1 MGRARLIA
9 CRIGLEFLVWDSS
22 SLNRVHAIT
31 SGPSVAALDRV
42 NIPAGHV
49 AIRASLGQS
58 RWLRIALGL
67 TSALVV
73 AACATPPIARLPKAG
88 AETSCIT
95 PIEQQDTVVGISFS
109 GGGSRAAL
117 FGAGGLEALGRL
129 PAPSGGSVLERVG
142 YLSSVSGGG
151 LPAAYY
157 ALHKPPRTTPV
168 LGPDGKMTPAYE
180 AFFAEA
186 RGKVAQDFQGAVI
199 RRQLTSYRFI
209 LDSASAATSMRE
221 VLEEM
226 LLGPG
231 TFADLA
237 AREKNGDSP
246 RVMFNSTL
254 FNDGRRFL
262 WTTLPPD
269 ATQYDFIADLEGSLA
284 DRGITRTYPEVMKRR
299 WDSLLPVSPLE
310 LQIDPCPIQVAMA
323 VTASASFPPLVGP
336 ITFTVGDEIDYWHTG
351 DGGLYENLGLESLM
365 FAFLKQLQDH
375 KARRALIFAFNS
387 AYPFSEGFKEL
398 RQRSQPWNLF
408 NYDFTRI
415 PSIMEERATAYWSL
429 FYRSMQLEGVLPDDA
444 TLRIVFL
451 NHERAHWED
460 DLSDLPEACRNE
472 KPALVEPEDVQQ
484 RIAALPTKFDIPSEC
499 DRELL
504 RTAAAKV
511 VAQNRKTIADF
522 LAGGRATPETAR

>member
-1 MGRARLIA
+1 MRTVTMG
-9 CRIGLEFLVWDSS
+9 
-22 SLNRVHAIT
+22 
-31 SGPSVAALDRV
+31 
-42 NIPAGHV
+42 
-49 AIRASLGQS
+49 
-58 RWLRIALGL
+58 WLRTALW
-67 TSALVV
+67 LVSTLIV
-73 AACATPPIARLPKAG
+73 TGCATPHIARLPKAG

-95 PIEQQDTVVGISFS
+95 PVAQRDLVVGVSFS

-129 PAPSGGSVLERVG
+129 PARNGGSVLEQVD

-151 LPAAYY
+151 LPTAYY

-168 LGPDGKMTPAYE
+168 LGPDGRMTPAYE
-180 AFFAEA
+180 AFFAET
-186 RGKVAQDFQGAVI
+186 RSKVAQDFQGAVI
-199 RRQLTSYRFI
+199 RRQLTSNRFI

-221 VLEEM
+221 VIEEM

-269 ATQYDFIADLEGSLA
+269 ATQYDFIADLDDSLA
-284 DRGITRTYPEVMKRR
+284 NRGITRSYPEVMKKR

-310 LQIDPCPIQVAMA
+310 LQIDPCPIPVAMA

-336 ITFTVGDEIDYWHTG
+336 ITFTVGDGLDYWHTG
-351 DGGLYENLGLESLM
+351 DGGLYENLGLESMM
-365 FAFLKQLQDH
+365 FAFLKQLQDR
-375 KARRALIFAFNS
+375 KARRALILAFNS
-387 AYPFSEGFKEL
+387 AYPFSVGFKHL
-398 RQRSQPWNLF
+398 RERSQPWSLF
-408 NYDFTRI
+408 SYDFSRI

-451 NHERAHWED
+451 NHESAQWED

-472 KPALVEPEDVQQ
+472 QPALVEPEDVQQ
-484 RIAALPTKFDIPSEC
+484 RIAALPTRFEIPSAC

-504 RTAAAKV
+504 RAAAAKV
-511 VAQNRKTIADF
+511 VAQNRRTIDDF
-522 LAGGRATPETAR
+522 LAGRPTQEPAR